1 MNTAAVNIAIDIRK
15 ENSTRRAVEMVAA
28 ILAERDAL
36 EDLLLEAL
44 PYVENAE
51 TDQAYKPGIVRNL
64 TARIRAQIEE

>member
-28 ILAERDAL
+28 LLAERDAL

-51 TDQAYKPGIVRNL
+51 TDPAYKPGIVRNL